1 MAPMKTSPPGLGE
14 SRTAPGLSKS
24 RFINGSQCHLRL
36 WFDTHQRD
44 YAPAV
49 DEVAQFI
56 FDTGHEVGQLACMRY
71 PGGRLIAQDHRHFD
85 EAVDETRGLIG
96 DRQVPALFEAAF
108 EHEGVAVRAD
118 VLERLPEGGWRLVE
132 VKSTTRVKDVFLLD
146 TAVQLWVL
154 KGAGLDVRDACV
166 LTLDRRFVRTEE
178 PPDPHALFR
187 LHTVLEPATALL
199 SQLPTKVGDMK
210 AMLARAEP
218 PAIPPGEHCFAPYTC
233 PYLGHCTRH
242 APRFEHGIDELPRL
256 SAAKRDEL
264 VGLGISEIRDIP
276 PEFPMSYMQHVVRRA
291 VAENRDLVRG
301 DLEASL
307 ARLEEPVR
315 HLDFETFA
323 PAVPRFVGTRPYAS
337 IPFLFSVHTEGVG
350 THHHEDYLHEGTD
363 DPRPM
368 LAERLIQAL
377 GTRGSI
383 CVYSRFEHKVIR
395 GLIHALPSRAEAL
408 HAILRRLVD
417 LHAVIRR
424 HYYHPAFRGS
434 YSLKSVLPALTD
446 TDYDDLSITD
456 GQLASVRYM
465 RALATDDEAE
475 RQTIFEDLRAYCA
488 RDTMATVDVLAAIRR
503 RASMPQAESD
513 QQE

>member
-1 MAPMKTSPPGLGE
+1 MKTSPPGLTE
-14 SRTAPGLSKS
+14 PRTAPGLSKS
-24 RFINGSQCHLRL
+24 RYISGSQCHLRL
-36 WFDTHQRD
+36 WFDTYQRD
-44 YAPAV
+44 FAPVV
-49 DEVAQFI
+49 DEVSQFI
-56 FDTGHEVGQLACMRY
+56 FDTGHEVGQLACTRY
-71 PGGRLIAQDHRHFD
+71 PGGRLIAHDYRHFD
-85 EAVDETRGLIG
+85 EAVEETRRLIG
-96 DRQVPALFEAAF
+96 DDRVPALFEAAF
-108 EHEGVAVRAD
+108 EHEGVAVRVD

-132 VKSTTRVKDVFLLD
+132 VKSTTRVKEVFLLD

-154 KGAGLDVRDACV
+154 RGAGLDVRDACV
-166 LTLDRRFVRTEE
+166 LTLDSRFVRTEA

-187 LHTVLEPATALL
+187 LHPVLEPATALL
-199 SQLPTKVGDMK
+199 SQVPTEVGGMK
-210 AMLARAEP
+210 AMLARAEA
-218 PAIPPGEHCFAPYTC
+218 PAIAPGDHCNTPYTC

-256 SAAKRDEL
+256 SAKRRDEL
-264 VGLGISEIRDIP
+264 VALGISEVRDIP
-276 PEFPMSYMQHVVRRA
+276 PDFTLSSTQHIVRRA
-291 VAENRDLVRG
+291 VAESRDLVRG
-301 DLEASL
+301 DFKASL
-307 ARLEEPVR
+307 AKLEEPVR

-323 PAVPRFVGTRPYAS
+323 PAIPRFVGNRPYAS

-350 THHHEDYLHEGTD
+350 THQHEDHLHEGTH

-368 LAERLIQAL
+368 LAERLIRAL

-383 CVYSRFEHKVIR
+383 CVYSKFEHQVIR
-395 GLIHALPSRAEAL
+395 GLIHAVPRRAEAL
-408 HAILRRLVD
+408 QRILRRLVD

-446 TDYDDLSITD
+446 TAYDDLAITD

-465 RALATDDEAE
+465 RALATDDEAD

-488 RDTMATVDVLAAIRR
+488 RDTMATVEVLSAIWR
-503 RASMPQAESD
+503 RASPRQAESD

>member
-1 MAPMKTSPPGLGE
+1 MGTSSPRFP
-14 SRTAPGLSKS
+14 STKMTAIATTPGLSKS

-36 WFDTHQRD
+36 WFDTYRRD
-44 YAPAV
+44 FAPPV

-56 FDTGHEVGQLACMRY
+56 FDTGHEVGQLACTRY
-71 PGGRLIAQDHRHFD
+71 PGGRLIAQDYRHFD
-85 EAVDETRGLIG
+85 EAVDETRRLIG
-96 DRQVPALFEAAF
+96 DGRVPALFEAAF

-132 VKSTTRVKDVFLLD
+132 VKSTTRVKEVFLLD

-154 KGAGLDVRDACV
+154 RGAGLDVRDACV
-166 LTLDRRFVRTEE
+166 LTLDSRFVRTEE

-199 SQLPTKVGDMK
+199 SQVATEVGDMK
-210 AMLARAEP
+210 AMLARAGP
-218 PAIPPGEHCFAPYTC
+218 PAIAPGNHCNTPYTC

-264 VGLGISEIRDIP
+264 VGLGIAEIRDIP
-276 PEFPMSYMQHVVRRA
+276 PDFPMSYMQHVVRRA
-291 VAENRDLVRG
+291 VAGNRDVVRG

-323 PAVPRFVGTRPYAS
+323 PAIPRFVGTRPYAS
-337 IPFLFSVHTEGVG
+337 IPFLFSVHTEGLG
-350 THHHEDYLHEGTD
+350 TQRHEDYLHEGTD

-395 GLIHALPSRAEAL
+395 GLIQAVPRRAEAL
-408 HAILRRLVD
+408 QRILCRLVD
-417 LHAVIRR
+417 LHAIIRR

-434 YSLKSVLPALTD
+434 LSLKSVLPALTD
-446 TDYDDLSITD
+446 TDYDDLSIAD

-465 RALATDDEAE
+465 KALAIDDEAE
-475 RQTIFEDLRAYCA
+475 RRAIFEDLRAYCA
-488 RDTMATVDVLAAIRR
+488 RDTMATVEVLAAIRR
-503 RASMPQAESD
+503 RASVRQAES
-513 QQE
+513 

>member
-1 MAPMKTSPPGLGE
+1 MKTSPPGLTE

-24 RFINGSQCHLRL
+24 RFISGSQCHLRL
-36 WFDTHQRD
+36 WFDTYQRD
-44 YAPAV
+44 FAPGV

-56 FDTGHEVGQLACMRY
+56 FDTGHEVGQLACTRY
-71 PGGRLIAQDHRHFD
+71 PGGRLIAQDYRHFD
-85 EAVDETRGLIG
+85 EAVEETRRLIG
-96 DRQVPALFEAAF
+96 DDRVPALFEAAV

-132 VKSTTRVKDVFLLD
+132 VKSATRVKEVFLLD

-154 KGAGLDVRDACV
+154 RGAGLDVRDACV
-166 LTLDRRFVRTEE
+166 LTLDSGFVRTEE

-199 SQLPTKVGDMK
+199 SQVATEVGDMK
-210 AMLARAEP
+210 AMLGRAEP
-218 PAIPPGEHCFAPYTC
+218 PAIAPGEHCKTPYTC

-242 APRFEHGIDELPRL
+242 APSFEHGIDELPRL
-256 SAAKRDEL
+256 SAAKREEL
-264 VGLGISEIRDIP
+264 VGLGIGEIRDIP
-276 PEFPMSYMQHVVRRA
+276 PDLPMSYMQHVVRRA
-291 VAENRDLVRG
+291 VAGDRDLVRG

-307 ARLEEPVR
+307 AKLEEPVR

-323 PAVPRFVGTRPYAS
+323 PAVPRFVGTRPYAG
-337 IPFLFSVHTEGVG
+337 IPFLFSVHTEGAG
-350 THHHEDYLHEGTD
+350 TTQHEDYLHEGTD

-383 CVYSRFEHKVIR
+383 CVYTRFEHQVIR
-395 GLIHALPSRAEAL
+395 GLIHAVPRRAEAL
-408 HAILRRLVD
+408 QRILPRLVD

-434 YSLKSVLPALTD
+434 LSLKSVLPALTD

-488 RDTMATVDVLAAIRR
+488 RDTMATVEVLAAIRR
-503 RASMPQAESD
+503 RASLPQAESQ

>member
-1 MAPMKTSPPGLGE
+1 MTASA
-14 SRTAPGLSKS
+14 TAPGLSKS
-24 RFINGSQCHLRL
+24 RFIIGSQCHLRL
-36 WFDTHQRD
+36 WFDTYQRD
-44 YAPAV
+44 FEPII

-56 FDTGHEVGQLACMRY
+56 FDTGHEVGQLACTRY
-71 PGGRLIAQDHRHFD
+71 PGGRLIAQDHRHFA
-85 EAVDETRGLIG
+85 EAVVETERLIG
-96 DRQVPALFEAAF
+96 DGHVPALFEAAF

-132 VKSTTRVKDVFLLD
+132 VKSTTRVKEVFLLD

-166 LTLDRRFVRTEE
+166 LTLDSGFVRTEE
-178 PPDPHALFR
+178 PPNPHALFS

-199 SQLPTKVGDMK
+199 SQVATEVGDMK

-218 PAIPPGEHCFAPYTC
+218 PAITPGEHCYAPYTC

-256 SAAKRDEL
+256 SAARRDEL

-276 PEFPMSYMQHVVRRA
+276 PDLTMSYMQRVVRRA

-323 PAVPRFVGTRPYAS
+323 PAVPRFVGTRPYSS

-350 THHHEDYLHEGTD
+350 THQHEDYLHERRD

-383 CVYSRFEHKVIR
+383 CVYSKFEHQVIR
-395 GLIHALPSRAEAL
+395 GLIRALPSRAEAL
-408 HAILRRLVD
+408 QQILRRLVD
-417 LHAVIRR
+417 LHAVISR

-434 YSLKSVLPALTD
+434 FSLKRVLPALTD

-465 RALATDDEAE
+465 KALSTADEAE
-475 RQTIFEDLRAYCA
+475 RHTIFEDLRVYCA
-488 RDTMATVDVLAAIRR
+488 RDTMATIEVLAALRR
-503 RASMPQAESD
+503 RASLRQAESHRP
-513 QQE
+513 E